1 MSGSLWQYH
10 KDDANNNITD
20 SGSFKFRTRIT
31 ERTPSAENTKEV
43 IIASPLKYSIK
54 F

>member
-31 ERTPSAENTKEV
+31 ERTPSAENTEEV
-43 IIASPLKYSIK
+43 IIASPLKYSSK